1 METDFSLGSLESR
14 SLESLE
20 ALVEK
25 RIWARV
31 GASLRHLK
39 VISLPGELVLRG
51 SCATWYAKQLV
62 AEAAL
67 ESCPG
72 VLVWNELE
80 VG

>member
-1 METDFSLGSLESR
+1 MKTDFSVGSLESR
-14 SLESLE
+14 SLDVLE

-25 RIWARV
+25 RIGSRL

-39 VISLPGELVLRG
+39 VISLPGELVLSG
-51 SCATWYAKQLV
+51 SCASWYAKQLA

-67 ESCPG
+67 ETCPG